1 MLGNRQLGIKL
12 YKRSSLCGENQN
24 QLNRIRSAR
33 EVNIPSSQYRSRS
46 QGVIGAERQLEISD
60 ERYEPNDP
68 EHDLQRQNRAI
79 RQKRFE
85 RDILGSELF
94 TNKADEDEIK
104 RKRGLVGQSETKIR
118 DFARKDKGH
127 GLETIWGGPN
137 TGIHKSTRAGQRAGF
152 NSGRAAKKGDSQG
165 AETVGKSTQHQSWGV
180 QSLGSG
186 QIGQIGGKSAFNQS
200 ARVRASTR
208 LLGPIIG
215 DSLLRDNQ
223 RKKNSSLGQ
232 REMWD
237 DIALR
242 NQELTARTVDKVL
255 EHGERSAKMLKDCFR
270 EFLNGFR
277 KVDTESEPDSAE
289 RNSRDT
295 SDSEEIEKRRGRSQ
309 RHKRRKKDKY
319 QTRSNKYKSRSQKY
333 GSRGQDS
340 RELERERGR
349 TVKSGKRGW
358 GEDEE
363 RPVSEFGR
371 PARAKSRRDRAKARK
386 ERRRHERE
394 VEDLRNDL
402 KQEEDRR
409 REAERRL
416 EEHLESEN
424 DLQRVTK
431 GLEKEIANLKRT
443 IKGGYLLIQIFL
455 KNQIF

>member
-24 QLNRIRSAR
+24 QFNRIRSAR

-60 ERYEPNDP
+60 ERYEANEP

-85 RDILGSELF
+85 RDILGSELSN
-94 TNKADEDEIK
+94 NKAEEEEIK
-104 RKRGLVGQSETKIR
+104 RKRGLVGQSESKIR
-118 DFARKDKGH
+118 DFARKDRGQ
-127 GLETIWGGPN
+127 GLETIWGGSHPAM
-137 TGIHKSTRAGQRAGF
+137 HKGARGGLRVGF
-152 NSGRAAKKGDSQG
+152 NSGRPAKKGDSQKT
-165 AETVGKSTQHQSWGV
+165 ETVGKSTQHQSWGV

-186 QIGQIGGKSAFNQS
+186 QIGQIGGKLGFNQS
-200 ARVRASTR
+200 ARIRASTR
-208 LLGPIIG
+208 QIGPIIG
-215 DSLLRDNQ
+215 DSLIRENQ

-277 KVDTESEPDSAE
+277 KVDTESDPDSAE
-289 RNSRDT
+289 RDSRES
-295 SDSEEIEKRRGRSQ
+295 SDSEEPEKPRGRS
-309 RHKRRKKDKY
+309 HRRKPRRKDKY
-319 QTRSNKYKSRSQKY
+319 RTRSNKYKSRSQKY
-333 GSRGQDS
+333 GSKHQDS
-340 RELERERGR
+340 REFERERGR

-363 RPVSEFGR
+363 RPLSEFGR
-371 PARAKSRRDRAKARK
+371 PRRGRNRRDRKRARK
-386 ERRRHERE
+386 ERRRQERE
-394 VEDLRNDL
+394 IEDLKNDL
-402 KQEEDRR
+402 KQEEERR

-443 IKGGYLLIQIFL
+443 IKGVYL
-455 KNQIF
+455 